1 MAGEDL
7 NKVCISLSYWKICF
21 GRLYFKQNVKNFRI
35 QKKFKYG
42 SIDGISDFYVSL
54 NAKTDAV
61 EFEIVSFVSRVP
73 PK

>member
-1 MAGEDL
+1 M
-7 NKVCISLSYWKICF
+7 
-21 GRLYFKQNVKNFRI
+21 QNVKNFRI

-61 EFEIVSFVSRVP
+61 EFEIVSFISRVP